1 MKLLKK
7 KITKEQRN
15 ECNSENDT
23 SNNNISILWLMIR
36 AIYKIFAKGAV
47 ISFYSFNNY
56 SY

>member
-23 SNNNISILWLMIR
+23 SNISILWLMIR
-36 AIYKIFAKGAV
+36 TIYKIFAKGAV

>member
-7 KITKEQRN
+7 QITKEQRY
-15 ECNSENDT
+15 ECNSENYM
-23 SNNNISILWLMIR
+23 SYFNIYILWLMIR
-36 AIYKIFAKGAV
+36 TIYKIFAKGAA